1 MEGMSPADHTDAT
14 VPGSRNVSAGSAR
27 TRQGAGPTDRESG
40 RIMLLTSAF
49 VAFALMLVAVVASAS
64 AVHLDRKALYDVA
77 DLAAADAASAM
88 SPDAFYSGVG
98 APADGAPLTL
108 SDADVRTAVEQYL
121 AEHPPGIPL
130 AVTGASSP
138 DGRSARVSLAT
149 VSRPPL
155 LRWFTDAFGGGIT
168 VTASSTARAW

>member
-1 MEGMSPADHTDAT
+1 MSPADLTGRD
-14 VPGSRNVSAGSAR
+14 P
-27 TRQGAGPTDRESG
+27 ESG

-88 SPDAFYSGVG
+88 SPDSFYTGAG

-108 SDADVRTAVEQYL
+108 SDAEVRAAVEHYL
-121 AEHPPGIPL
+121 AEHPPGLPV

-138 DGRSARVSLAT
+138 DGRSARVVLAA

-155 LRWFTDAFGGGIT
+155 LRWFTDAFGGGIA
-168 VTASSTARAW
+168 VSASSTARAW

>member
-1 MEGMSPADHTDAT
+1 
-14 VPGSRNVSAGSAR
+14 
-27 TRQGAGPTDRESG
+27 
-40 RIMLLTSAF
+40 MLLTSAF
-49 VAFALMLVAVVASAS
+49 VAFALMLVAVVASTT

-88 SPDAFYSGVG
+88 SPEAFYTGAG

-108 SDADVRTAVEQYL
+108 SDADVRAAVEQYL
-121 AEHPPGIPL
+121 AEHPPGISV

-138 DGRSARVSLAT
+138 DGRSARVTLAG

-155 LRWFTDAFGGGIT
+155 LSWFTDAFGGGIM
-168 VTASSTARAW
+168 VSASSTARAW

>member
-1 MEGMSPADHTDAT
+1 MSAADPANDT
-14 VPGSRNVSAGSAR
+14 SL
-27 TRQGAGPTDRESG
+27 DRESG

-88 SPDAFYSGVG
+88 SPDAFYVGSGT
-98 APADGAPLTL
+98 PADGAPLTL
-108 SDADVRTAVEQYL
+108 TDADVRAAVEQYL
-121 AEHPPGIPL
+121 AEHPPGMPV
-130 AVTGASSP
+130 AVSGASSP
-138 DGRSARVSLAT
+138 DGRSARVTLAG

-155 LRWFTDAFGGGIT
+155 LSWFTDAFGGGIR
-168 VTASSTARAW
+168 VSASSTARAW

>member
-1 MEGMSPADHTDAT
+1 MSPADHADARRRRLGD
-14 VPGSRNVSAGSAR
+14 GS
-27 TRQGAGPTDRESG
+27 GAGCRRKDMDGESG

-88 SPDAFYSGVG
+88 SPDSFYAGVG

-108 SDADVRTAVEQYL
+108 SDAEVRAAVERYL
-121 AEHPPGIPL
+121 AEHPPGLPV

-138 DGRSARVSLAT
+138 DGRSARVTLAA
-149 VSRPPL
+149 VSEPPL
-155 LRWFTDAFGGGIT
+155 LRWFTDAFGGGIA

>member
-1 MEGMSPADHTDAT
+1 MSPAAPSVAGLA
-14 VPGSRNVSAGSAR
+14 VPSAAPRAQSKVA
-27 TRQGAGPTDRESG
+27 DLESG

-77 DLAAADAASAM
+77 DLAAADAADAM
-88 SPDAFYSGVG
+88 SPDSFYAGAG
-98 APADGAPLTL
+98 APAEGAPLTL
-108 SDADVRTAVEQYL
+108 SDAEVRAAVEHYL
-121 AEHPPGIPL
+121 AAHPPGLPV

-138 DGRSARVSLAT
+138 DGRSARVTLAA

-155 LRWFTDAFGGGIT
+155 LRWFTDAFGGG
-168 VTASSTARAW
+168 VPLSASSTARAW

>member
-1 MEGMSPADHTDAT
+1 MSSADHADTLRRSD
-14 VPGSRNVSAGSAR
+14 
-27 TRQGAGPTDRESG
+27 ESG

-64 AVHLDRKALYDVA
+64 AVHLDRKAVYDVA

-88 SPDAFYSGVG
+88 SPDAFYAGSGV
-98 APADGAPLTL
+98 PADGASLTL
-108 SDADVRTAVEQYL
+108 SDADVRAAVEQYL
-121 AEHPPGIPL
+121 DEHPPGIPV

-138 DGRSARVSLAT
+138 DGRSARVALTA

-155 LRWFTDAFGGGIT
+155 LRWFTDGFGGGIT
-168 VTASSTARAW
+168 VSASSTARAW

>member
-1 MEGMSPADHTDAT
+1 MSPADPTGRD
-14 VPGSRNVSAGSAR
+14 PG
-27 TRQGAGPTDRESG
+27 PMDPEDG

-49 VAFALMLVAVVASAS
+49 VAFALMLTAVVASAS

-88 SPDAFYSGVG
+88 SPGSFYAGAG

-121 AEHPPGIPL
+121 AEHPPTLPV

-138 DGRSARVSLAT
+138 DGRSARVTLAA

-155 LRWFTDAFGGGIT
+155 LRWFSDAFGGGIA
-168 VTASSTARAW
+168 VSASSTARAW

>member
-1 MEGMSPADHTDAT
+1 MSPAD
-14 VPGSRNVSAGSAR
+14 
-27 TRQGAGPTDRESG
+27 PTGRDPSPMDPEGG

-77 DLAAADAASAM
+77 DLAASDAASAM
-88 SPDAFYSGVG
+88 SPGSFYAGAG

-108 SDADVRTAVEQYL
+108 SDADVRAAVEQYL
-121 AEHPPGIPL
+121 AEHPPAPPV
-130 AVTGASSP
+130 AVTEASSP
-138 DGRSARVSLAT
+138 DGHSARVVLAA

-155 LRWFTDAFGGGIT
+155 LRWFSDAFGGGIA
-168 VTASSTARAW
+168 VSASSTARAW

>member
-1 MEGMSPADHTDAT
+1 MTPADPSDPRPDAP
-14 VPGSRNVSAGSAR
+14 VES
-27 TRQGAGPTDRESG
+27 RESG

-77 DLAAADAASAM
+77 DLAAADAADAM
-88 SPDAFYSGVG
+88 SPDAFYAGVG

-108 SDADVRTAVEQYL
+108 SDAGVRAAVERYL
-121 AEHPPGIPL
+121 AAHPPGLPV

-138 DGRSARVSLAT
+138 DGRSARVTLAA

-155 LRWFTDAFGGGIT
+155 LRWFTDAFGGGIA
-168 VTASSTARAW
+168 VSASSTARAW

>member
-1 MEGMSPADHTDAT
+1 MSPADHAADAGHSSGDAAAN
-14 VPGSRNVSAGSAR
+14 PAPAR
-27 TRQGAGPTDRESG
+27 TGAGPTDRESG

-64 AVHLDRKALYDVA
+64 AVHLDRKTLYDVA

-88 SPDAFYSGVG
+88 SPDAFYAGG
-98 APADGAPLTL
+98 GTPADGAPLTL
-108 SDADVRTAVEQYL
+108 SDADVRTAVDQYL

>member
-1 MEGMSPADHTDAT
+1 MDPED
-14 VPGSRNVSAGSAR
+14 
-27 TRQGAGPTDRESG
+27 G

-88 SPDAFYSGVG
+88 SPGSFYAGAG

-121 AEHPPGIPL
+121 AEHPPTLPV

-138 DGRSARVSLAT
+138 DGRSARVTLAA

-155 LRWFTDAFGGGIT
+155 LRWFSDAFGGGIA
-168 VTASSTARAW
+168 VSASSTARAW